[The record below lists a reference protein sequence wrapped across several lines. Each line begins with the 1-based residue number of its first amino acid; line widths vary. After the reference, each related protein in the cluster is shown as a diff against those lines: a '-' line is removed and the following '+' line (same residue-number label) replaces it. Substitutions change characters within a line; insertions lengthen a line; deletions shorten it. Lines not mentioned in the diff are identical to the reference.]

1 MDTHAQLSIKW
12 RFETDV
18 PLLMSPL
25 HTSSLSKFSAERHE
39 HRKAPAQHRS
49 HSPVKAEIPRRPP
62 MPLPNKIRDS
72 NLKYSQSNT
81 NIEHEER

>member
-25 HTSSLSKFSAERHE
+25 HTSSLSKFAAERHQ
-39 HRKAPAQHRS
+39 HRKASAQHRS

-81 NIEHEER
+81 HFEHEER

>member
-1 MDTHAQLSIKW
+1 MDTHAQISMKW
-12 RFETDV
+12 RFETEV

-25 HTSSLSKFSAERHE
+25 HTSSLSKFAAERHE
-39 HRKAPAQHRS
+39 NRKASTPHRS
-49 HSPVKAEIPRRPP
+49 HSPVKSEIPRRPP

-81 NIEHEER
+81 HIEHEER